1 MKIEQIKNV
10 IRYEYACKCK
20 IDEKEF
26 PLYIVHQKFNN
37 GFDDNGN
44 IKWDIVK
51 MPRFKHLSNK
61 QLVDTINKRSANGLN
76 DDDYVYELFRRRDEQ
91 GFKVIPK
98 WDTYEI
104 IE

>member
-1 MKIEQIKNV
+1 MKK
-10 IRYEYACKCK
+10 
-20 IDEKEF
+20 D
-26 PLYIVHQKFNN
+26 
-37 GFDDNGN
+37 
-44 IKWDIVK
+44 K

-61 QLVDTINKRSANGLN
+61 QLVDTINKRFANGLN